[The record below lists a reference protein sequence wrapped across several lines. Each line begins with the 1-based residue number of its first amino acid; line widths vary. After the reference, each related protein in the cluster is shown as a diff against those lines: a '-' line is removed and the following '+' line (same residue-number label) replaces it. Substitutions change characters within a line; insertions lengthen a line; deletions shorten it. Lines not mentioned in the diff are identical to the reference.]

1 MGEGNDRAFLDYRAM
16 TVRNDTSV
24 GTVGEL
30 PPAPIGPTRF
40 EPWQAG
46 NSRTALTISLR
57 SDANRRLQP
66 TGVPGE
72 PLLVREGIAHVVRL
86 ASTAHE
92 LTIQRRIF
100 RDAFPGDD
108 TAVISAINGRVQALS
123 TAVVCRS
130 VAALI
135 SISEPG
141 VRPESWHDVIL
152 SPANVALVEATF
164 DPDSAIAH
172 LPAEIADDLAISLS
186 LDRADALHA
195 APHLIAAS
203 GNALALFVMAG
214 LPHPAAA

>member
-1 MGEGNDRAFLDYRAM
+1 M
-16 TVRNDTSV
+16 TVPNNTPV
-24 GTVGEL
+24 GTVGGL
-30 PPAPIGPTRF
+30 PPTPIGPTRF
-40 EPWQAG
+40 KPWRAG
-46 NSRTALTISLR
+46 NSRTALALSLG
-57 SDANRRLQP
+57 SEANRGLQT
-66 TGVPGE
+66 TGEPGE
-72 PLLVREGIAHVVRL
+72 TLLIREGIAQVVRL

-100 RDAFPGDD
+100 RDAFTGDD

-130 VAALI
+130 VAALV

-172 LPAEIADDLAISLS
+172 LPAQIADDLAAALA
-186 LDRADALHA
+186 LDRDDALHA

-203 GNALALFVMAG
+203 GHALALFVMAG
-214 LPHPAAA
+214 LPHPAAG

>member
-1 MGEGNDRAFLDYRAM
+1 M
-16 TVRNDTSV
+16 TVPNDTSV
-24 GTVGEL
+24 GAVGDL
-30 PPAPIGPTRF
+30 PPTPIGPTRF
-40 EPWQAG
+40 EPWRAG
-46 NSRTALTISLR
+46 NSRTALALSLG
-57 SDANRRLQP
+57 SQANRRLQP

-100 RDAFPGDD
+100 RDAFTGDD
-108 TAVISAINGRVQALS
+108 TAVLSAINGRVQALA

-130 VAALI
+130 VAALV

-152 SPANVALVEATF
+152 SPANRALVEATF
-164 DPDSAIAH
+164 DPDSAIAD
-172 LPAEIADDLAISLS
+172 LPAEIADDLAAALA
-186 LDRADALHA
+186 LDREDALHA

-203 GNALALFVMAG
+203 GHTLALFVMAG
-214 LPHPAAA
+214 LPHPAAD